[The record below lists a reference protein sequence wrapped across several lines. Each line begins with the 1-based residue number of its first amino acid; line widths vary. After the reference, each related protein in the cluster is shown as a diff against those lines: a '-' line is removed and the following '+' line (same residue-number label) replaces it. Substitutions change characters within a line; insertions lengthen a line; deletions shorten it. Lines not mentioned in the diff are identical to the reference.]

1 MNKHIKYISCIMEDC
16 ILHILWLRWNQILV
30 IVNKNFFKL
39 QTMIENRELFE
50 K

>member
-16 ILHILWLRWNQILV
+16 ILHYILWLRWNQV

-39 QTMIENRELFE
+39 QTMIKNRELFE

>member
-1 MNKHIKYISCIMEDC
+1 MNKHIKYISYNGG
-16 ILHILWLRWNQILV
+16 LYNTYSWLRWNQILV